1 MALKDDR
8 GPSIWDAFV
17 KIPGE
22 IANNATADVTV
33 DEYHRYKEDVNIMK
47 TMGFDAYR
55 FSFSWSRIFPTGAG
69 KVNWK
74 GVTYYNRLINYM
86 LKIGSSTST
95 PEKSYAEVELW
106 LREMD
111 VEY

>member
-1 MALKDDR
+1 MTGRNATLL
-8 GPSIWDAFV
+8 A
-17 KIPGE
+17 GE

-86 LKIGSSTST
+86 LKIGIS
-95 PEKSYAEVELW
+95 
-106 LREMD
+106 
-111 VEY
+111 